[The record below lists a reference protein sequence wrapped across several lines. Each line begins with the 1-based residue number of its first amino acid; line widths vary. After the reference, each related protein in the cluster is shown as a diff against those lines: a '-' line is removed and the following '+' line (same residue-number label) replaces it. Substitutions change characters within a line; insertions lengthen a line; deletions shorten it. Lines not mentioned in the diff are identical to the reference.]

1 MNSKFTDLI
10 LFLAEHTLQKSS
22 SNYQY
27 SDDYRTD
34 CLALYRSTYTFS
46 STVCE

>member
-10 LFLAEHTLQKSS
+10 LFLAEHTSQKSA

-34 CLALYRSTYTFS
+34 RLALYGSM
-46 STVCE
+46 